1 MKEINLAKVLV
12 NKRREKGVTQ
22 EELAKYIGVSKAS
35 VSKWETGLSYPDI
48 VFLPQLAAYFNI
60 SVDEL
65 IGYEPQMTKEDI
77 NKLYHKLAADFAEK
91 PFDEV
96 TQNCHEIIK
105 KYYSCFPLLLQMGIL
120 LLNHSLLLKDRERQI
135 SLLQE
140 VKEIFVRVK
149 VESCDVELARQ
160 ALNLEAACC
169 IYTDNPKGAL
179 ELLEDYSNNRVM
191 MPNET
196 LIAMAYQMLGKNE
209 NAKETLQISMYQYI
223 LSLIN
228 ALELYS
234 TFYIND
240 KEKYEEIFYRVF
252 EITEAFNMEKLH
264 PTFLLTVY
272 IYAAQGYASLGQQ
285 DKALDILNKYTEI
298 SIGNIYPI
306 KLHGDS
312 FFDLLDGWISQL
324 DLGVNPVTDEKTIKQ
339 NMLNSVIGNPN
350 FAALKENSRFKSIVE
365 KLKNNCEEA

>member
-77 NKLYHKLAADFAEK
+77 NKLYHKLAVDFAEK
-91 PFDEV
+91 SFDEV
-96 TQNCHEIIK
+96 VENCHEIIK

-120 LLNHSLLLKDRERQI
+120 LLNHGLLLKDREKQI

-140 VKEIFVRVK
+140 VKELFVRVK
-149 VESCDVELARQ
+149 VESSDVELARQ

-169 IYTDNPKGAL
+169 IYTADPKGAL
-179 ELLEDYSNNRVM
+179 ELLEDSNNRVIIS
-191 MPNET
+191 NET
-196 LIAMAYQMLGKNE
+196 ITAMAYQMLGKNE
-209 NAKETLQISMYQYI
+209 DAKKTLQISMYQYI
-223 LSLIN
+223 LILIDVFN
-228 ALELYS
+228 LYS
-234 TFYIND
+234 TFYMND
-240 KEKYEEIFYRVF
+240 KEKYEEIFQRVF
-252 EITEAFNMEKLH
+252 AITEAFNMEKLY
-264 PTFLLTVY
+264 PALLLKVY
-272 IYAAQGYASLGQQ
+272 IYAAQGYASLGEQ
-285 DKALDILNKYTEI
+285 DEALDILNKYTEI
-298 SIGNIYPI
+298 SIGDIYPI
-306 KLHGDS
+306 KLHGDD
-312 FFDLLDGWISQL
+312 FFDLLDDWLHVDIGI
-324 DLGVNPVTDEKTIKQ
+324 NPVTDEKTIKQ

-350 FAALKENSRFKSIVE
+350 FVVLKDNSRFKSIIE

>member
-12 NKRREKGVTQ
+12 NKRREKGITQ
-22 EELAKYIGVSKAS
+22 EELANYIGVSKAS

-77 NKLYHKLAADFAEK
+77 KRLYHKLAADFAEK

-96 TQNCHEIIK
+96 KGHCHKIIK

-120 LLNHSLLLKDRERQI
+120 LLNHSLLLKDRDEQI
-135 SLLQE
+135 ALLDE
-140 VKEIFVRVK
+140 AKELFIRVK
-149 VESCDVELARQ
+149 LESEDVELARQ

-169 IYTDNPKGAL
+169 LYNADPKGAL
-179 ELLEDYSNNRVM
+179 ELLDDSNNRIM

-196 LIAMAYQMLGKNE
+196 IIATAYQMLGKNE
-209 NAKETLQISMYQYI
+209 NAKEILQISMYQYI
-223 LSLIN
+223 LSLID
-228 ALELYS
+228 AFSLYS
-234 TFYIND
+234 TFYIDD
-240 KEKYEEIFYRVF
+240 KEKYEEIFHRVF
-252 EITEAFNMEKLH
+252 TITKAFNMEKLH
-264 PTFLLTVY
+264 PTFLLKVY
-272 IYAAQGYASLGQQ
+272 ICAAQGYASLGEQ
-285 DKALDILNKYTEI
+285 DRALDILNKYTEI
-298 SIGNIYPI
+298 SIGDIYPI
-306 KLHGDS
+306 KLHGDD
-312 FFDLLDGWISQL
+312 FFDLLDDWLLQL
-324 DLGVNPVTDEKTIKQ
+324 DLGIKPVTDEKTIKQ

-350 FAALKENSRFKSIVE
+350 FAVLKDNSRFKSIVE

>member
-22 EELAKYIGVSKAS
+22 EELANYIGVSKAS

-77 NKLYHKLAADFAEK
+77 KKLYHKLAADFAEK

-96 TQNCHEIIK
+96 IGHCREIIK

-120 LLNHSLLLKDRERQI
+120 LLNHSLLLKAREEQI
-135 SLLQE
+135 ALLQE
-140 VKEIFVRVK
+140 AKELFVRVK
-149 VESCDVELARQ
+149 VESCDVELARN
-160 ALNLEAACC
+160 ALKLEAACC
-169 IYTDNPKGAL
+169 IYTADPKGAL
-179 ELLEDYSNNRVM
+179 ELLEDSNNKVM
-191 MPNET
+191 IPNET
-196 LIAMAYQMLGKNE
+196 LTAMAYQMLGKNE

-223 LSLIN
+223 LSLID
-228 ALELYS
+228 AFELYS
-234 TFYIND
+234 TFYMDD
-240 KEKYEEIFYRVF
+240 KEKFQEIFRRVF
-252 EITEAFNMEKLH
+252 AITEAFNMEKLH
-264 PTFLLTVY
+264 PTFLLKVY
-272 IYAAQGYASLGQQ
+272 IYAAQGYASLGEQ
-285 DKALDILNKYTEI
+285 DKALDMLNKYTEI

-306 KLHGDS
+306 KLHGDD
-312 FFDLLDGWISQL
+312 FFDLLDDWLLQL
-324 DLGVNPVTDEKTIKQ
+324 DLGINPVTDEKTIKQ
-339 NMLNSVIGNPN
+339 NMLNSVINNPN
-350 FAALKENSRFKSIVE
+350 FAALKDHSRFKSILE